1 MALIIEDGT
10 GKPDAQSYVDATDA
24 RAYALAR
31 GIELPP
37 APGSGVPDP
46 VETQLILAM
55 DFIESMEYEA
65 KGRRST
71 TTQAKSWPRTG
82 VRLGCGC
89 DLYPSD
95 QIPPNLI
102 AAQCQLVVYQVQG
115 YDLQPVF
122 DPSKRL
128 VKRKKVDVLETEYV
142 SPAEMGAGFSV
153 TVGPTFPV
161 VDALLKPLY
170 RVGGVTAPAFKA

>member
-31 GIELPP
+31 GVELPP
-37 APGSGVPDP
+37 VPSSGPDP

-55 DFIESMEYEA
+55 DFIESMEFEA
-65 KGRRST
+65 KGHRST

-89 DLYPSD
+89 DVFPSD
-95 QIPPNLI
+95 KIPANLI
-102 AAQCQLVVYQVQG
+102 AAQNQLVVYQAQG

-142 SPAEMGAGFSV
+142 SPSEMGAGYNV
-153 TVGPTFPV
+153 TLGPTFPV

-170 RVGGVTAPAFKA
+170 RVGGSTAPAFRG